1 MTGQANFLAARARA
15 TLGREMAVPTI
26 ASGAL
31 RKLITHAADE
41 LAIDRATLLAEL
53 AVDPAVL
60 ADPDHRVPITVLHA
74 AWNAVVARVPRADGA
89 VLGAERY
96 AVGDYGLVGFV
107 VMTSATLDEA
117 FDHFIRYIGLWTDE
131 PKFERAGATVRATYH
146 HRFADSPGMRLG
158 TEASF
163 TEVIQAARLLTQRR
177 IVPRAVR
184 YAHQAPADVSAHE
197 AFFGVAVEFGAAE
210 NALELAPED
219 LALPLARADAQLS
232 AFLREAANKA
242 LEQHGSGSLL
252 DQARSII
259 AEELARGVPSID
271 VVARRLATSSR
282 TLRRRL
288 EEDGTSF
295 RELLDA
301 TRADLARSYVRDR
314 RMPLAEVAFM
324 LGFSEPSTFHR
335 AFKRWTKMTPA
346 AWRAART

>member
-1 MTGQANFLAARARA
+1 
-15 TLGREMAVPTI
+15 MAVPTI

-41 LAIDRATLLAEL
+41 LAIDRATLLADL
-53 AVDPAVL
+53 AIDPAVL
-60 ADPDHRVPITVLHA
+60 ADPDHRVPIALLHA

-117 FDHFIRYIGLWTDE
+117 FEHFIRYIGLWTDE

-146 HRFADSPGMRLG
+146 HAFADSPGMRLG
-158 TEASF
+158 TEAAF
-163 TEVIQAARLLTQRR
+163 TEIVQAARLLTQRR
-177 IVPRAVR
+177 IAPRSVR
-184 YAHQAPADVSAHE
+184 FTHRAPTDASAHA
-197 AFFGVAVEFGAAE
+197 AFFGVAVEFGAE
-210 NALELAPED
+210 QNALELHADD
-219 LALPLARADAQLS
+219 LALPLPRADAQLS
-232 AFLREAANKA
+232 AFLRDAANKA
-242 LEQHGSGSLL
+242 IAEHGSGSLL
-252 DQARSII
+252 DQARTII
-259 AEELARGVPSID
+259 AEELARGVPPID
-271 VVARRLATSSR
+271 VVAKRLATSSR

-288 EEDGTSF
+288 EESRTSF

-301 TRADLARSYVRDR
+301 TRAELARSYVRDR

-346 AWRAART
+346 AWRATRT